1 MDVTAANKHTV
12 ITGFGVNP
20 TREMKGSFNEE
31 KFTVVVPDSNGER
44 REVVRDLEE
53 KENSEPL
60 IFNVVA
66 KAELAVE
73 VRERGRR
80 GGGEGKREGFMLP
93 DVRGGVRR
101 NEVKDLEVEVEGLRG
116 SGGIREGRG
125 VREDSVVNSVVWD
138 PGVCLRL
145 VSHFDHLGRREIN
158 EALDRR
164 GR

>member
-20 TREMKGSFNEE
+20 AREMKGSFNEK

-44 REVVRDLEE
+44 RKVVRDLEE

-80 GGGEGKREGFMLP
+80 RGGEGKREGFVLP

-125 VREDSVVNSVVWD
+125 VREDSVVNSVVRD
-138 PGVCLRL
+138 SGVCLRL
-145 VSHFDHLGRREIN
+145 VSHFDNLGRREIN